1 MVSAS
6 IRQSGSASLIRL
18 YAGPVPVVMILVCVV
33 MMAPLL
39 AIAVT
44 ATGDTADLMPHL
56 LQTVLARYVGNTLL
70 LMAGVG
76 VLATLFGVSS
86 AWVVSRYHFPGGMC
100 LTGCWFCLQRCRPI
114 LSLTAILIF
123 WNMPGRCKPH

>member
-44 ATGDTADLMPHL
+44 ATGDTADLMLHL

-70 LMAGVG
+70 LMAEGRGSGDLVWGVQRVG
-76 VLATLFGVSS
+76 GLALSF
-86 AWVVSRYHFPGGMC
+86 SRPGC
-100 LTGCWFCLQRCRPI
+100 V
-114 LSLTAILIF
+114 
-123 WNMPGRCKPH
+123 